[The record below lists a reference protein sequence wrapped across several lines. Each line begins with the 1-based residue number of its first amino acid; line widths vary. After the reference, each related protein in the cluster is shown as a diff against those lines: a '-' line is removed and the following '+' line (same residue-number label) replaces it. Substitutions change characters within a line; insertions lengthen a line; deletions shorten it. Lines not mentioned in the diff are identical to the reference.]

1 MKQDAGAIGP
11 GEGQGEQAKEF
22 AEAFGVGQVS
32 VLEVMPYN
40 PNPSFTRRAA
50 KDKLRQTWYWAKKMI
65 DKHSISAEF
74 SADEYIVVTESDTL
88 EALKKLPASSFK
100 LAVSSPP
107 YNIGKE
113 YEKQIELQHYLDW
126 QSEILKELARVISD
140 DGSIVWQVGNF
151 VDDGEVFP
159 LDIYFYPIIK
169 SLGFQLRNRI
179 VWHFD
184 HGLHATKRFSGRYEV
199 LLWFTK
205 SKDYTFNLD
214 SVRVPSKYPG
224 KLHYK
229 GDKKG
234 QPSGN
239 PLGKN
244 PSDYWSIIAQEWEI
258 GIIEIPNVKSN
269 HPEKTSHPCQFP
281 IELIERCVLALT
293 NENDWVLDPFG
304 GVGSSLIAAIKNGR
318 RGMVIDRDSQ
328 YIAITKE
335 RISAFQE
342 GVLKIRPLGK
352 PVHKPTGKEKVAQ
365 MPSEWLNE
373 KQEKLL

>member
-1 MKQDAGAIGP
+1 
-11 GEGQGEQAKEF
+11 
-22 AEAFGVGQVS
+22 
-32 VLEVMPYN
+32 
-40 PNPSFTRRAA
+40 
-50 KDKLRQTWYWAKKMI
+50 MI
-65 DKHSISAEF
+65 DRHDIAAEF
-74 SADEYIVVTESDTL
+74 SADGHIVVAESDTL

-126 QSEILKELARVISD
+126 QSEILKELARVVSD

-169 SLGFQLRNRI
+169 ALGLQLRNRI

-244 PSDYWSIIAQEWEI
+244 PSDYWAIISQEWEN

-293 NENDWVLDPFG
+293 NENDWVIDPFG

-318 RGMVIDRDSQ
+318 RGMVIDRDPQ

-342 GVLKIRPLGK
+342 GFLKIRPLGK
-352 PVHKPTGKEKVAQ
+352 PVHKPSGKEKVAQ

>member
-1 MKQDAGAIGP
+1 MIFESFGA
-11 GEGQGEQAKEF
+11 
-22 AEAFGVGQVS
+22 
-32 VLEVMPYN
+32 
-40 PNPSFTRRAA
+40 
-50 KDKLRQTWYWAKKMI
+50 DKR
-65 DKHSISAEF
+65 
-74 SADEYIVVTESDTL
+74 IVVSESDTL
-88 EALKKLPASSFK
+88 IALKNIPNSSIK

-113 YEKQIELQHYLDW
+113 YEEQIDLQHYLDW
-126 QSEILKELARVISD
+126 QKEVIKELARIISN
-140 DGSIVWQVGNF
+140 DGSVVWQVGNF
-151 VDDGEVFP
+151 VDDGEVYP
-159 LDIYFYPIIK
+159 LDIYFYPIFK
-169 SLGFQLRNRI
+169 SLGLHLRNRI

-184 HGLHATKRFSGRYEV
+184 HGLHAARRFSGRYEV

-229 GDKKG
+229 GEKKG

-244 PSDYWSIIAQEWEI
+244 PSDYWTIISQEWKC

-269 HPEKTSHPCQFP
+269 HPEKTTHPCQFP

-293 NENDWVLDPFG
+293 NEDDWVLDPFG
-304 GVGSSLIAAIKNGR
+304 GVGSSVIAAIKHNR
-318 RGMVIDRDSQ
+318 RAMSIDRNPQ
-328 YIAITKE
+328 YVSITKE
-335 RISAFQE
+335 RVHAFQN
-342 GVLKIRPLGK
+342 GFLKMRPLGK

-365 MPSEWLNE
+365 IPSEWLEE
-373 KQEKLL
+373 KQESLL

>member
-1 MKQDAGAIGP
+1 
-11 GEGQGEQAKEF
+11 
-22 AEAFGVGQVS
+22 
-32 VLEVMPYN
+32 
-40 PNPSFTRRAA
+40 
-50 KDKLRQTWYWAKKMI
+50 MI

-74 SADEYIVVTESDTL
+74 STDEYIVVTESDTL

-113 YEKQIELQHYLDW
+113 YEKKIELQHYLDW

-244 PSDYWSIIAQEWEI
+244 PSDYWSIIAQEWES